1 MTRECRY
8 PIRKR
13 LSHMEYRRVIS
24 FDGENSRS
32 RLGQAKRWL
41 SVPALLLTAS
51 DLLADV
57 ADAVVATILLLLY
70 SGLTSALVFASV
82 ATLVIGERGTRR
94 RT

>member
-1 MTRECRY
+1 M
-8 PIRKR
+8 
-13 LSHMEYRRVIS
+13 
-24 FDGENSRS
+24 
-32 RLGQAKRWL
+32 GQAKRWL